1 MSLWEK
7 IKKKQSKSDSKDKSI
22 LQQMGL
28 ISSYDSLKK
37 EDKSK
42 LIDLIKN
49 IDK

>member
-1 MSLWEK
+1 MNADQIEEIVNKLL
-7 IKKKQSKSDSKDKSI
+7 D
-22 LQQMGL
+22 
-28 ISSYDSLKK
+28 LKK